1 MNASRSRYSLRPFF
15 CFYGGKWRAVPRY
28 PAPEHRVIVEPFAG
42 AAGYSTRYPD
52 RQVILVEKDPTIA
65 ALWRY
70 LVKVSPEELRALP
83 DIAHDRSVDDF
94 PELAPEARSLIGFW
108 LNKGNAQP
116 CKRPSM
122 WMRNADEPWMS
133 GKYARSGSYW
143 GPRIRETLAAQV
155 EAIRH
160 WTVIEGD
167 YHSVDAP
174 RATWFVD
181 PPYQGAGKHYRCSS
195 RDIDYDELGRWCR
208 SRRGQVIVCE
218 NEGATWLPFRTFAS
232 IKSNPS
238 KRGKGRSA
246 EAIWTNSSP
255 ELAASAEE

>member
-1 MNASRSRYSLRPFF
+1 MNSSSLRPFF
-15 CFYGGKWRAVPRY
+15 CFYGGKWRAAPRY
-28 PAPEHRVIVEPFAG
+28 PAPKHRIIVEPFAG

-70 LVKVSPEELRALP
+70 LVKVSPDELRALP
-83 DIAHDRSVDDF
+83 DIPHDKSTDDF

-143 GPRIRETLAAQV
+143 GPRIRETLARQV

-160 WTVIEGD
+160 WEIREGD
-167 YHSVDAP
+167 YSSAP
-174 RATWFVD
+174 QVVATWFVD
-181 PPYQGAGKHYRCSS
+181 PPYQLAGTHYRCSS
-195 RDIDYDELGRWCR
+195 RGLEFGELASWCR
-208 SRRGQVIVCE
+208 SRRGQVMVCE
-218 NEGATWLPFRTFAS
+218 NVGAGWLPFEPFGN

-238 KRGKGRSA
+238 KRGKGKSA
-246 EAIWTNSSP
+246 EALWLNETS
-255 ELAASAEE
+255 